1 MPSCLG
7 LYIDENIIKYAKV
20 QKEKDVFKVES
31 FGVKFYEKL
40 DEVLKQIIS
49 ETYSYKTPISINIS
63 DEMYNYFNIFSL
75 LSKQDMKKAV
85 EIEFDMLAEE
95 RNYEKDKLKSK
106 YILAQNYEEPEKL
119 KAIYVSTQKSEINRR
134 MTDFEGYKVINASPM
149 PFAITNLI
157 KDISTEDNCLIVN
170 IEDETKITKI
180 INGEV
185 SEIET
190 IADGMKK
197 ILSEI
202 NKKENSMSK
211 SYEIC
216 KNTTIYT
223 QSAQGLQ
230 SEENEYLEDIMPT
243 LYKIV
248 TAVKG
253 MIDNA
258 LTSISKIYLTGTG
271 TAINNID
278 IYFQEYIS
286 NCKCEI
292 LKPFFVESS
301 SIKISVKDYIEVN
314 SAIALA
320 LEGVEGKNRDLNFS
334 DKEGNGLK
342 LNGNVNINFSLKGEI
357 DALEKLLLRIV
368 AFMII
373 TIVGYTIFANSVQN
387 KITDRRR
394 EATEQLQAVNA
405 EIAKVDADIT
415 KINSQAQ
422 TYTRLIK
429 NLDDANSDVKIKYL
443 NKDAIPNLLNQI
455 MSSIPREVKIT
466 SIQNTV
472 GTHIVI
478 EAQSVKYEQLGFFK
492 AALVDG
498 NILKNVKSTSGVKQ
512 DSIIKVTIEGD
523 LP

>member
-7 LYIDENIIKYAKV
+7 IYIDENIIKYAKV
-20 QKEKDVFKVES
+20 QKEKDVFKVEA

-40 DEVLKQIIS
+40 DDVLKQIIS

-75 LSKQDMKKAV
+75 LSKQDIKKAV
-85 EIEFDMLAEE
+85 EIEFDVLAEE
-95 RNYEKDKLKSK
+95 KGYEKDKLESK
-106 YILAQNYEEPEKL
+106 YILTKNLEDPEKI
-119 KAIYVSTQKSEINRR
+119 KAMYISTQKSELIRR
-134 MTDFEGYKVINASPM
+134 IDNFEGYKVINASPM
-149 PFAITNLI
+149 PIVISNLI
-157 KDISTEDNCLIVN
+157 KELDKEENCLIVN
-170 IEDETKITKI
+170 IEDETTITKI
-180 INGEV
+180 VDGQVNEV
-185 SEIET
+185 QT
-190 IADGMKK
+190 TTDGMKR
-197 ILSEI
+197 ILTEI
-202 NKKENSMSK
+202 NRKENSLTK

-248 TAVKG
+248 TNVKRT
-253 MIDNA
+253 IDNS
-258 LTSISKIYLTGTG
+258 LNSISRVYLTGTG

-320 LEGVEGKNRDLNFS
+320 LEGLDGKNKDLNFS
-334 DKEGNGLK
+334 NKVKNALNIDLK
-342 LNGNVNINFSLKGEI
+342 QDVKFTLKGEI

-368 AFMII
+368 AIMII
-373 TIVGYTIFANSVQN
+373 TIVGYSFLANSVSN
-387 KITDRRR
+387 KIVEKRS
-394 EATEQLQAVNA
+394 EAAKQLTAVNS

-429 NLDDANSDVKIKYL
+429 NLEEANSETKIKYL
-443 NKDAIPNLLNQI
+443 SKDSIPNLLNRI
-455 MSSIPREVKIT
+455 MSSIPQQVKVT

-472 GTHIVI
+472 GTHVVI
-478 EAQSVKYEQLGFFK
+478 EAQSSKYEQLGFFK